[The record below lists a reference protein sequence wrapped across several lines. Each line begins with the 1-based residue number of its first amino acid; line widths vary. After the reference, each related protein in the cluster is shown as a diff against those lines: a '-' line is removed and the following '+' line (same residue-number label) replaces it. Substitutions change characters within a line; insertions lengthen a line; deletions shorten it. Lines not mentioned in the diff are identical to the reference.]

1 MGEGANENA
10 FLIIM
15 TARIV
20 CLRYKIEREYLVL
33 QHNYY
38 YFLNILFYTLID
50 HLYLLIY
57 QLNLKALLLIISF
70 LLFISSLQID
80 GPHSCGWI

>member
-33 QHNYY
+33 QQNYY
-38 YFLNILFYTLID
+38 YSLNILFYTLID
-50 HLYLLIY
+50 HLYLIIY

-70 LLFISSLQID
+70 FLFISSLQID

>member
-20 CLRYKIEREYLVL
+20 CLRYKIERKYLVL
-33 QHNYY
+33 QYNYY
-38 YFLNILFYTLID
+38 YSLNILFYTLID
-50 HLYLLIY
+50 HLYLLI
-57 QLNLKALLLIISF
+57 NLPTELESSFTDHFVPPFHLLVADL
-70 LLFISSLQID
+70 
-80 GPHSCGWI
+80 